1 MSSHRRKVACGLGLA
16 AAASLLLP
24 TAALAQDEPAP
35 TAQSVSDGLAGLASQ
50 VDVFW
55 ILVSAVLV
63 ILMQVGFLF
72 LELGFSRSKNV
83 GAIVGK
89 ILVNFS
95 IATIAWWVCGFAIAF
110 GGAAGFA
117 GDSGFFFHVGQ
128 TISTTSTDGA
138 ISAPYWASLPLL
150 GDGAKV
156 NGSTAAFFIF
166 QLAFCAVSLAIVWGT
181 TIERIKFSAYVIY
194 GIVFAAVI
202 YPLGAHWI
210 FGSGFLGNGNLGKAI
225 FGDDHPVALQDYA
238 GSTAVHLI
246 GATGGLAALLHL
258 GPRLGKYGKDG
269 KPRAIPGH
277 SMPFVGFAA
286 LFLLVGW
293 FGFNAGSGLGLGAG
307 DGNGD
312 GRLNGFAEVAVVTL
326 LAAAAGTLA
335 ASATV
340 YLKTKTFDIG
350 MSANGMIAGLVA
362 ITAPSGYVEYWAA
375 LPIGIIA
382 GIIVVFGVY
391 AFDKKLDDPVGA
403 LSAHGLAGIWGTISC
418 GLFTSKRLADFNA
431 VGEAGLFQGG
441 GVRQLIFQIVG
452 VIIAFALVFS
462 LSWITFFLIKKTI
475 GLRVSEE
482 DEKAG
487 LDISEH
493 GMYGYPEQFIPEAE
507 LVGAQYAATPSIVS
521 STPSKEIKA

>member
-1 MSSHRRKVACGLGLA
+1 MSSLRRKVARGLGLA
-16 AAASLLLP
+16 ATASLVLP
-24 TAALAQDEPAP
+24 TAAFAQDEPAP
-35 TAQSVSDGLAGLASQ
+35 TAQSATDAVGALTSQ
-50 VDVFW
+50 VDVMW
-55 ILVSAVLV
+55 IVVCAVLV

-89 ILVNFS
+89 ILVNLS
-95 IATIAWWVCGFAIAF
+95 VATLAWWVCGFAIAF
-110 GGAAGFA
+110 GGPDAIA

-128 TISTTSTDGA
+128 TISTSTVDEVTN
-138 ISAPYWASLPLL
+138 PYWASLPLL
-150 GDGAKV
+150 GEGATV
-156 NGSTAAFFIF
+156 NGSTAAFFLF

-181 TIERIKFSAYVIY
+181 TLERIKFSAYVIY

-210 FGSGFLGNGNLGKAI
+210 FGSGFLGAGEVGDLFFGEAI
-225 FGDDHPVALQDYA
+225 GLQDYA

-258 GPRLGKYGKDG
+258 GPRLGKYDAAGRS
-269 KPRAIPGH
+269 RAIPGH

-293 FGFNAGSGLGLGAG
+293 FGFNAGSGLGLGSG
-307 DGNGD
+307 D
-312 GRLNGFAEVAVVTL
+312 RLNGFAEVALVTL
-326 LAAAAGTLA
+326 LAATAGTIA

-340 YLKTKTFDIG
+340 YLKSRTFDVG
-350 MSANGMIAGLVA
+350 MAANGMIAGLVG

-375 LPIGIIA
+375 IPIGLIA
-382 GIIVVFGVY
+382 GVIVVFGVY
-391 AFDKKLDDPVGA
+391 AFDKRLDDPVGA
-403 LSAHGLAGIWGTISC
+403 LSAHGLAGIWGTVSC
-418 GLFTSKRLADFNA
+418 GLFTSDRLAEFNA
-431 VGEAGLFQGG
+431 VGKPGLFYGG
-441 GVRQLIFQIVG
+441 GIDQLVVQLVG
-452 VIIAFALVFS
+452 VILAFLLVFI

-482 DEKAG
+482 DERAG

-507 LVGAQYAATPSIVS
+507 LVGAQYAATPAID
-521 STPSKEIKA
+521 STASKEVIR

>member
-1 MSSHRRKVACGLGLA
+1 VARGLGLA

-24 TAALAQDEPAP
+24 TAAFAQDEPAP
-35 TAQSVSDGLAGLASQ
+35 TAQSVSDSLGGLAGQ
-50 VDVFW
+50 VDVLW
-55 ILVSAVLV
+55 IVISAILV

-89 ILVNFS
+89 VLVNFS
-95 IATIAWWVCGFAIAF
+95 IATVAWWVCGFAIAF
-110 GGAAGFA
+110 GGPGTIA

-128 TISTTSTDGA
+128 TISTASADGA
-138 ISAPYWASLPLL
+138 IANPFWATLPNLL
-150 GDGAKV
+150 GDGASV
-156 NGSTAAFFIF
+156 NGGTAAFFLF

-181 TIERIKFSAYVIY
+181 TLERIKFSAYVIY

-210 FGSGFLGNGNLGKAI
+210 FGSGFLGAGKVGQLFFNEDI
-225 FGDDHPVALQDYA
+225 GQQDFA

-258 GPRLGKYGKDG
+258 GPRLGKYDKDG

-293 FGFNAGSGLGLGAG
+293 FGFNAGSGLGLGSG
-307 DGNGD
+307 D
-312 GRLNGFAEVAVVTL
+312 RLNGFAEIALVTL

-340 YLKTKTFDIG
+340 YLKSKTFDVG
-350 MSANGMIAGLVA
+350 MAANGMIAGLVG

-375 LPIGIIA
+375 IPIGLIA

-418 GLFTSKRLADFNA
+418 GFFTSDRLAEFNA
-431 VGEAGLFQGG
+431 VGKPGLFYGG
-441 GVRQLIFQIVG
+441 GIDQLVIQISG
-452 VIIAFALVFS
+452 VVIAFALVFS

-507 LVGAQYAATPSIVS
+507 LVGAAYAATPSIG
-521 STPSKEIKA
+521 TGPPSKEISA

>member
-1 MSSHRRKVACGLGLA
+1 MSSPRRNVARGLGLA

-35 TAQSVSDGLAGLASQ
+35 TAQSVSDGLAGLAAQ
-50 VDVFW
+50 TDVLW
-55 ILVSAVLV
+55 IMVSAILV
-63 ILMQVGFLF
+63 ILMQAGFLF

-95 IATIAWWVCGFAIAF
+95 IATVAWWVCGFGIAF
-110 GGAAGFA
+110 GGPALIA
-117 GDSGFFFHVGQ
+117 GDSGFFFHIGQ
-128 TISTTSTDGA
+128 TISTSTVDGVTN
-138 ISAPYWASLPLL
+138 PYWASLPLV
-150 GDGAKV
+150 GEDFKV

-210 FGSGFLGNGNLGKAI
+210 FGSGFLGAGEVGNWI
-225 FGDDHPVALQDYA
+225 FGEAIGMQDYA

-258 GPRLGKYGKDG
+258 GPRLGKYGTDG

-286 LFLLVGW
+286 LILLVGW
-293 FGFNAGSGLGLGAG
+293 FGFNAGSGLGLGSG
-307 DGNGD
+307 D
-312 GRLNGFAEVAVVTL
+312 RLNGFAEVAVVTL
-326 LAAAAGTLA
+326 IAAAAGVLA
-335 ASATV
+335 ATATV
-340 YLKTKTFDIG
+340 YAKTRTLDVG

-362 ITAPSGYVEYWAA
+362 ITAPAGYVEYWAA
-375 LPIGIIA
+375 IPIGIVA
-382 GIIVVFGVY
+382 GIIVVFGIY
-391 AFDKKLDDPVGA
+391 AIDKRIDDPVGA

-418 GLFTSKRLADFNA
+418 GLFTSERLANFNA
-431 VGEAGLFQGG
+431 VGKPGLFQGG
-441 GVRQLIFQIVG
+441 GIDQLVVQIIG
-452 VIIAFALVFS
+452 VVIAFVLVFT
-462 LSWITFFLIKKTI
+462 LSWITFFVIKKTI

-482 DEKAG
+482 DERAG

-507 LVGAQYAATPSIVS
+507 MVGHAAAAPVPAFGMAS
-521 STPSKEIKA
+521 SPNKEIPA

>member
-1 MSSHRRKVACGLGLA
+1 MSSHRRKVVSGLGLA
-16 AAASLLLP
+16 AAASLVLP
-24 TAALAQDEPAP
+24 TAAFAQDEPAP
-35 TAQSVSDGLAGLASQ
+35 TAESVNEGLAGLAAQ
-50 VDVFW
+50 TDVLW
-55 ILVSAVLV
+55 IMIAAILV
-63 ILMQVGFLF
+63 IMMQAGFMF

-83 GAIVGK
+83 GAVVGK
-89 ILVNFS
+89 ILVNMS
-95 IATIAWWVCGFAIAF
+95 IATVAWWVCGFAIAF
-110 GGAAGFA
+110 GGPDAIA
-117 GDSGFFFHVGQ
+117 GDSGFFFHIGQ
-128 TISTTSTDGA
+128 TISTETVGDVTN
-138 ISAPYWASLPLL
+138 PYWASLPLV
-150 GDGAKV
+150 GDGFKV

-210 FGSGFLGNGNLGKAI
+210 FGSGWLGAGEIGNLFFGEAI
-225 FGDDHPVALQDYA
+225 GLQDYA

-258 GPRLGKYGKDG
+258 GPRLGKYDKNG

-293 FGFNAGSGLGLGAG
+293 FGFNAGSGLGLGSG
-307 DGNGD
+307 D
-312 GRLNGFAEVAVVTL
+312 RLNAFAEVAVVTL
-326 LAAAAGTLA
+326 IAAAAGVLG
-335 ASATV
+335 ASAMV
-340 YLKTKTFDIG
+340 YLKTKSFDVG
-350 MSANGMIAGLVA
+350 MAANGMIAGLVG
-362 ITAPSGYVEYWAA
+362 ITAPAGYVEYWAA
-375 LPIGIIA
+375 IPIGAIA
-382 GIIVVFGVY
+382 GLIVVFGIY
-391 AFDKKLDDPVGA
+391 AIDKKLDDPVGA

-418 GLFTSKRLADFNA
+418 GLFTSERLASFNA
-431 VGEAGLFQGG
+431 VGKAGLFQGG
-441 GVRQLIFQIVG
+441 GIDQLVVQISG
-452 VIIAFALVFS
+452 VIVAFVLVFS
-462 LSWITFFLIKKTI
+462 LSWITFFIIKKTI

-507 LVGAQYAATPSIVS
+507 LVGAAYAAVPTVPVVP
-521 STPSKEIKA
+521 PSKEINA